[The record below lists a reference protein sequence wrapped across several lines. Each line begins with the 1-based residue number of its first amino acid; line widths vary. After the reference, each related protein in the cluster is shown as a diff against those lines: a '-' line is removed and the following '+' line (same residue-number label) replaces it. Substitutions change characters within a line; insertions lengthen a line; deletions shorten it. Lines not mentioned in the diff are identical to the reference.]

1 MRISEICIDRPV
13 LASVLS
19 MIIVIFG
26 LIAMGRLQNRELPDI
41 DPPVVTV
48 TTVFPGAA
56 PEVVETSV
64 TDIIEDR
71 VNGIAGVK
79 HVTSES
85 REQASIVTIEF
96 DLNVDVDD
104 AANDVRDRVAQAR
117 RDLPEEV
124 DDPVVAKRDSDANA
138 VMWLALSGER
148 YDQIELTT
156 LAETRLVDRLAKL
169 PGVATVII
177 AGERRYSMRLWLDN
191 RMMASFGITVADIEA
206 ALGRENVDIPSGRV
220 ESADTEFTVRSL
232 GELQSVQD
240 FRGLIIGSFA
250 GQLVR
255 LSDVARVEV
264 GAETLRKVVR
274 VNGLPAVGLG
284 IVKQSKSNTIDVA
297 DAVMEEMAKLRV
309 ELPPGVDLQVAFDAS
324 KYIRASIRDV
334 TQTIFEA
341 IVLVVLVI
349 YIFLRSLRATLVPAI
364 AIPVSVL
371 GSLAFLYFAGFTI
384 NTLTLMGVTL
394 AIGLVV
400 DDAIV
405 VLENITRWVE
415 SGTPPMEAARRGM
428 AEISFAVVAATIS
441 AVAVFLPLTFLTDL
455 TGRLF
460 REFAVTVASA
470 LAVSGFVAVTL
481 SPALCARIVR
491 RGEEEHG
498 IKGALARFFTNLSD
512 RYGALLSRAIG
523 VPVLLVVFTV
533 VWLAGGAALLGNIDE
548 ELIPRTDR
556 GFLIVWTEGPEGS
569 TIEYMD
575 QYQYQAEQVILEVPE
590 LRRMFSVIA
599 LGIGTPGIVNRGIM
613 FVSLEDERERSIRE
627 IVDDLRGKLE
637 VVAGIKAYPVEPSP
651 LRGFAGAAVDIRI
664 LGPDLA
670 QLAAVGSALDRQVK
684 DRPGYGRTDVDI
696 HLNKPQ
702 FEVEI
707 QRERANDVGVS
718 VRDIARTLQVML
730 GGADISTFKLG
741 GETYDVMAQVGR
753 GERDDPRDMLE
764 LSVRGQDDQLFSL
777 SALVSVEETIA
788 PRAISHYDRQRNVR
802 FTVEPKDISQGAAI
816 EEVAAL
822 AEDLLPEAGGYAVR
836 VAGESEQFIESG
848 NALIFAYALAILIVY
863 LVLAAQF
870 ESFIHPITI
879 LVAVALSFTGALV
892 ALKVTDTTLNI
903 YSKIGLVMLVGLVTK
918 NSILIVEFS
927 NQLREQG
934 RELVPAAIEAARTRF
949 RPILM
954 TSLATMVG
962 IAPIALGR
970 GTGGE
975 ARAPLG
981 IAVVGG
987 MFFSTLLTFFVVP
1000 ATYVVIERVRLRL
1013 GGRAS
1018 ARPHPVPVAGGR

>member
-1 MRISEICIDRPV
+1 MRISEICIERPV
-13 LASVLS
+13 FASVMS

-26 LIAMGRLQNRELPDI
+26 LIGLSRLQNRELPDI
-41 DPPVVTV
+41 DPPVVSV

-138 VMWLALSGER
+138 IMWLALSGER
-148 YDQIELTT
+148 HDQIELTT

-169 PGVATVII
+169 PGVATVMI

-191 RMMASFGITVADIEA
+191 RMMASFGITVSDIEA
-206 ALGRENVDIPSGRV
+206 ALNRENVDIPSGRV

-232 GELQSVQD
+232 GELQSVAD
-240 FRGLIIGSFA
+240 FRDLIIGSF
-250 GQLVR
+250 GGELVR

-274 VNGLPAVGLG
+274 VNNLPAVGLG
-284 IVKQSKSNTIDVA
+284 VVKQSKANTIDVA
-297 DAVMEEMAKLRV
+297 DAVTAEIADLRG

-334 TQTIFEA
+334 TRTIFEA
-341 IVLVVLVI
+341 IILVVLVI
-349 YIFLRSLRATLVPAI
+349 YVFLRSLRATLVPTI

-415 SGTPPMEAARRGM
+415 NGTPPMEAARRGM

-498 IKGALARFFTNLSD
+498 VKGALARFFADLSD
-512 RYGALLSRAIG
+512 RYGKLLRRAVS
-523 VPVLLVVFTV
+523 VPAALVVFAV
-533 VWLAGGAALLGNIDE
+533 FWLAGGAALLQTIDE
-548 ELIPRTDR
+548 ELIPSTDR

-569 TIEYMD
+569 TVEYMD
-575 QYQYQAEQVILEVPE
+575 QYQYQAEQILMETPEV
-590 LRRMFSVIA
+590 RRMFSVIA
-599 LGIGTPGIVNRGIM
+599 LGLGTPGIVNRGIM
-613 FVSLEDERERSIRE
+613 FVSLKDDRERS
-627 IVDDLRGKLE
+627 VDDIIDDLKQELA
-637 VVAGIKAYPVEPSP
+637 VVAGIKAYPVPPSP
-651 LRGFAGAAVDIRI
+651 LRGFAGAAVDVRI
-664 LGPDLA
+664 LGPDLTT
-670 QLAAVGSALDRQVK
+670 LASIGKELERKVK
-684 DRPGYGRTDVDI
+684 ERPGYGQTDVDI

-702 FEVEI
+702 FEVSI
-707 QRERANDVGVS
+707 ERDRASDVGVS

-777 SALVSVEETIA
+777 SALVKVEETIA
-788 PRAISHYDRQRNVR
+788 PRSVSHYDRQRNVR
-802 FTVEPKDISQGAAI
+802 FTVRPEEISQGEAI
-816 EEVAAL
+816 EEVVAL
-822 AEDLLPEAGGYAVR
+822 AQELLPPEGSYAVR

-870 ESFIHPITI
+870 ESFVHPITI

-892 ALKVTDTTLNI
+892 ALKLTGTTLNI

-934 RELVPAAIEAARTRF
+934 RELVEASVEAARTRF

-954 TSLATMVG
+954 TALATMVG
-962 IAPIALGR
+962 ILPIALGR
-970 GTGGE
+970 GAGGE

-981 IAVVGG
+981 ITVVGG
-987 MFFSTLLTFFVVP
+987 MFFSTVLTFFVVP
-1000 ATYVVIERVRLRL
+1000 ATYVVIERLRLRL
-1013 GGRAS
+1013 SSRGPSRAQ
-1018 ARPHPVPVAGGR
+1018 PVPLAGGR